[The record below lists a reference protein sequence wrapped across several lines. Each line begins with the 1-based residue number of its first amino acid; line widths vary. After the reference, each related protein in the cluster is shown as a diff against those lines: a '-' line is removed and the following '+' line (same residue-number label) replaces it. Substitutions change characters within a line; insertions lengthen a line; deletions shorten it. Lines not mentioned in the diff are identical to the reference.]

1 MVRTM
6 EYVIF
11 GVLVAVNLLFGLCY
25 SLTKRVSSPGV
36 AATEA
41 EVFLGSRAL
50 KMIPLAASAVASLY
64 SSTGLVGFPAH
75 FYAYGWHVIWCGITP
90 LLFFPLATRVFVPLL
105 YDLRVTSIFEYLR
118 LRFNR
123 AISLTA
129 CAIYIFLTQS
139 VAAISIFVA
148 SLTLVTVFKAS
159 LFWSNIAIG
168 LSGTLYTVLGG
179 LRGVVWTDCMQF
191 LVILIAPTTFVA
203 KVLVDSFSSNSTV
216 QPLGDLNIKEYIGDL
231 SFDLTSDENV
241 WACLW
246 GSSALSIYRMC
257 LDQMVVQRLLA
268 SRTLK
273 DAQRAAVIS
282 SVLLMVM
289 YVVSLSMG
297 AALTIWY
304 RGCDPGMQGAI
315 RSIDQIVPYYL
326 STELIRIPG
335 LVSMFMAGVV
345 CAATSTVSSTIN
357 SQATILYVDVIAHG
371 YTKADEHVLLITR
384 CAALFLGLTMT
395 IYSTLVVYMGSVTR
409 IFLMVYSSITGPYVG
424 LCLLAVLF
432 PFVHS
437 KGAGVATLVTM
448 IYEMWHIAEIIT
460 SGKRPTRAPVSLDYC
475 PGNLSATVSPV
486 NTTLTPPGT
495 RSDGTFFLFR
505 LSHLWSSF
513 FCIFATIL
521 IAVLIS
527 ALTGE
532 MSSKKSQRGLCNDA
546 LVRLWRKSVR
556 FVLCKPEHEHVEKTP
571 CDDKDRSLQAAEC
584 ETFIMDERN
593 SSI

>member
-64 SSTGLVGFPAH
+64 SSTGLIGFPAH

-139 VAAISIFVA
+139 VAAISIFAA
-148 SLTLVTVFKAS
+148 SLTLVTVFKAP

-335 LVSMFMAGVV
+335 LVGMFMAGVV
-345 CAATSTVSSTIN
+345 CAAT
-357 SQATILYVDVIAHG
+357 
-371 YTKADEHVLLITR
+371 
-384 CAALFLGLTMT
+384 
-395 IYSTLVVYMGSVTR
+395 
-409 IFLMVYSSITGPYVG
+409 
-424 LCLLAVLF
+424 
-432 PFVHS
+432 
-437 KGAGVATLVTM
+437 
-448 IYEMWHIAEIIT
+448 
-460 SGKRPTRAPVSLDYC
+460 
-475 PGNLSATVSPV
+475 
-486 NTTLTPPGT
+486 
-495 RSDGTFFLFR
+495 
-505 LSHLWSSF
+505 
-513 FCIFATIL
+513 
-521 IAVLIS
+521 
-527 ALTGE
+527 
-532 MSSKKSQRGLCNDA
+532 
-546 LVRLWRKSVR
+546 
-556 FVLCKPEHEHVEKTP
+556 
-571 CDDKDRSLQAAEC
+571 
-584 ETFIMDERN
+584 
-593 SSI
+593 